1 MVEYWFNYFLNIIHN
16 MAFPTKLSQLCTP
29 SYVYFIMSVLMIVIS
44 AVQNMGNSYK
54 EMLKQQIQE
63 LENNIEQSFEKK
75 EELQAKLSKL
85 RIAEFEE
92 DMREDSSQQLL
103 KG

>member
-1 MVEYWFNYFLNIIHN
+1 
-16 MAFPTKLSQLCTP
+16 
-29 SYVYFIMSVLMIVIS
+29 
-44 AVQNMGNSYK
+44 MGNSYK
-54 EMLKQQIQE
+54 EMLKKQIQE

>member
-1 MVEYWFNYFLNIIHN
+1 
-16 MAFPTKLSQLCTP
+16 
-29 SYVYFIMSVLMIVIS
+29 MSRKKSME
-44 AVQNMGNSYK
+44 NSYK
-54 EMLKQQIQE
+54 RMLKQQIKE
-63 LENNIEQSFEKK
+63 LEIHIEQSFEKK
-75 EELQAKLSKL
+75 EELQAELNKL

>member
-1 MVEYWFNYFLNIIHN
+1 ME
-16 MAFPTKLSQLCTP
+16 
-29 SYVYFIMSVLMIVIS
+29 
-44 AVQNMGNSYK
+44 NSYK
-54 EMLKQQIQE
+54 KMLKQQIQE